1 MHFSPK
7 KYKNTTTIR
16 DLCQETLS
24 VLLIEKATV
33 EENLN
38 LAAEKLSNISHTL
51 PRLLLMFCNI
61 GDYWQRGDYVFRQKL
76 QKIMFPEGVSFD
88 KNTGDYRTFS
98 ANPVA
103 ELIAC
108 IVATYTNGQTKSD
121 CDFTHQSL
129 DVEKRRLERPTP
141 TSRTWCATNCA
152 TSRRVFRRVPIKTR
166 VFLSERRKSE
176 AVYFATRNP

>member
-1 MHFSPK
+1 
-7 KYKNTTTIR
+7 
-16 DLCQETLS
+16 
-24 VLLIEKATV
+24 
-33 EENLN
+33 
-38 LAAEKLSNISHTL
+38 
-51 PRLLLMFCNI
+51 MFCNI

-108 IVATYTNGQTKSD
+108 IVATYADGQTKSD

-129 DVEKRRLERPTP
+129 DVEGTQSLSNEFVRQYIGLI
-141 TSRTWCATNCA
+141 CFIDTNLA
-152 TSRRVFRRVPIKTR
+152 VFGV
-166 VFLSERRKSE
+166 LG
-176 AVYFATRNP
+176 